1 MATVLAFIDFSEATE
16 TVVQIAR
23 DMARAFGLNLLLMHI
38 SSPAAEAE
46 DGRLRSD
53 SSRKSVATEMH
64 LYKREIEFLA
74 KACTRLGVKTRGLLV
89 RSYSI
94 RGTPAAKMVRELKR
108 INPALIVMGTHQHG
122 RLFEAMFGSASSK
135 VIHGAGCP
143 IVLVPSKSPA
153 MKWRAVV
160 PQSARAAQK

>member
-23 DMARAFGLNLLLMHI
+23 DMARAFGMNLVLMHI

-53 SSRKSVATEMH
+53 NSRTAVAAEMH
-64 LYKREIEFLA
+64 LYKQEMEFLA
-74 KACTRLGVKTRGLLV
+74 RASTRLGVKTRGLIV

-94 RGTPAAKMVRELKR
+94 RGRPAAKMVREVKR
-108 INPALIVMGTHQHG
+108 IKPALIVMGTHQHG
-122 RLFEAMFGSASSK
+122 RLFEAMFGSAPFRI
-135 VIHGAGCP
+135 IHTASCP
-143 IVLVPSKSPA
+143 IVLVPSKNPA
-153 MKWRAVV
+153 MKWLTIV
-160 PQSARAAQK
+160 PQSGRTGQK